1 MRRIAALFAVC
12 ISLCLAA
19 RADTVILSE
28 GASYTGQFVGTAI
41 HFTDQQGIQ
50 YTFPRADVQ
59 TLVFNATSDTV
70 TLRNGKSYVGHF
82 TGADPIGF
90 TGAEGIQYQ
99 FPVHDIESLV
109 FNNAGQVAPVPAHAM
124 VIPFG
129 TDIVVRTDEA
139 IDSKNTQTGQL
150 YRATITESV
159 LDAAGGVAIPAG
171 TRAEM
176 LIRQVTTGGAVHSP
190 ELVLDLYSV
199 TVNGKQFS
207 VVTSN
212 VDENSGRGVGK
223 NRRTAEF
230 LGGGAAIGALM
241 GGIFGG
247 GRGAGIGAL
256 SGAGG
261 GALTQVFTRG
271 KEVRVP
277 AESVL
282 RFRLERRLVLRV
294 AS

>member
-1 MRRIAALFAVC
+1 MKVTAAVFAMLLSMS
-12 ISLCLAA
+12 ISGH
-19 RADTVILSE
+19 ADTVILTQ
-28 GASYTGQFVGTAI
+28 GASYSGQFTGKVV

-59 TLVFNATSDTV
+59 TLVFNASMDTV

-82 TGADPIGF
+82 TGSNPVGF
-90 TGAEGIQYQ
+90 TDAEGIQYQ

-109 FNNAGQVAPVPAHAM
+109 FNNAGQAAPVPEHAK

-129 TDIVVRTDEA
+129 TDIVVRTDES
-139 IDSKNTQTGQL
+139 IDSANTQTGQL
-150 YRATITESV
+150 YRGAIAERV
-159 LDAAGGVAIPAG
+159 RDAAGGEAIPAG
-171 TRAEM
+171 APAQL
-176 LIRQVTTGGAVHSP
+176 LIRQVKTGGATGSP

-199 TVNGKQFS
+199 TIGGKQYR

-212 VDENSGRGVGK
+212 VDESSNRGMGK

-230 LGGGAAIGALM
+230 L
-241 GGIFGG
+241 GG

-261 GALTQVFTRG
+261 GMLTQVFTRG
-271 KEVRVP
+271 HVVKIP

-282 RFRLERRLVLRV
+282 RFRLEHRLILQ
-294 AS
+294 AQ

>member
-1 MRRIAALFAVC
+1 MKKIAALLTICVG
-12 ISLCLAA
+12 LCLAA
-19 RADTVILSE
+19 HADTVILSE
-28 GASYTGQFVGTAI
+28 GASYTGQFTGTVI
-41 HFTDQQGIQ
+41 HFKDQQGIQ
-50 YTFPRADVQ
+50 YTFPKADVQ
-59 TLVFNATSDTV
+59 TLALNASVDTV
-70 TLRNGKSYVGHF
+70 TLRNGKSYAGHF
-82 TGADPIGF
+82 TGTDPINF

-99 FPVHDIESLV
+99 FPVHGVESLV
-109 FNNAGQVAPVPAHAM
+109 FNKAGRIAPVPEHAK

-129 TDIVVRTDEA
+129 TDVVVRTEET
-139 IDSKNTQTGQL
+139 IDSTNTHTGQL
-150 YRATITESV
+150 YRGVITEGV
-159 LDAAGGVAIPAG
+159 PDAEGGVAIPAG
-171 TRAEM
+171 SRAQL

-199 TVNGKQFS
+199 TVGGRLYR

-212 VDENSGRGVGK
+212 INETNSRGVGK

-247 GRGAGIGAL
+247 GKGAGIGAL

-261 GALTQVFTRG
+261 GMLTQVFTRG
-271 KEVRVP
+271 KQVQVP

-282 RFRLERRLVLRV
+282 RFRLEKRLVLRL
-294 AS
+294 AN